1 MENLV
6 YYEYAFNYLQLFI
19 WTLRE
24 FWLEWDLKEV
34 ILYCCRIVK
43 HDMNKSC
50 NFLHFWE
57 LFCILVHYFCKL
69 KYMQELV

>member
-43 HDMNKSC
+43 HDMNKAVTSC
-50 NFLHFWE
+50 TSESYFVFLYLIF
-57 LFCILVHYFCKL
+57 VN
-69 KYMQELV
+69 

>member
-24 FWLEWDLKEV
+24 FWLEWDLKV
-34 ILYCCRIVK
+34 ILYCCRTVK
-43 HDMNKSC
+43 HDMNKSY

-57 LFCILVHYFCKL
+57 LFCILVRYFCKL